1 MKWLI
6 FQSFLPADN
15 RNSEKCSAQ
24 NLGQS
29 MGVEKRHWPHDVD
42 SVNAIIADSSQLPQ
56 SLANNYIVT
65 FNLRI

>member
-1 MKWLI
+1 
-6 FQSFLPADN
+6 
-15 RNSEKCSAQ
+15 
-24 NLGQS
+24 